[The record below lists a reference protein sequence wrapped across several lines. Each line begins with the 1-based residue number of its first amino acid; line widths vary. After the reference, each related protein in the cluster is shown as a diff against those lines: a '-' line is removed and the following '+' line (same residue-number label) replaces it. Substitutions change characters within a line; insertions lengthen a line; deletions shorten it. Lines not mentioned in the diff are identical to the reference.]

1 MCTKLLPTDRQ
12 RGARTLLGTS
22 GLTTSLQ
29 VGERAEY
36 GAVCVCVSTPVP
48 KVSSHKGRY

>member
-1 MCTKLLPTDRQ
+1 M
-12 RGARTLLGTS
+12 LLGTS

-36 GAVCVCVSTPVP
+36 RAVCVCPHLSLRFRVT
-48 KVSSHKGRY
+48 KDATKGPRFRY